1 MADATPAGDLRY
13 MPALDGLRAAAVVAV
28 LLYHAD
34 VPWAAGGYL
43 GVDAFF
49 VLSGFLITS
58 LLLAEHDRTGR
69 IDLAAFWARRARRLL
84 PALALVVAAVAA
96 YAAFVARP
104 VELPGLRADA
114 LATLGYAANW
124 HQILSE
130 QSYFEQYASPSPLRH
145 TWSLAIEEQFYLLWP
160 LFVLGVL
167 RLRRGSVRAL
177 GVACGVLAAASAVWM
192 AVLYEP
198 GADPSRV
205 YYGTDT
211 RVQSLA
217 VGALL
222 ATVAAR
228 RGPVRG
234 RAGSLVLHGGALAA
248 AAVLAAAWATTSDR
262 DPWQYRGGFA
272 LTAVL
277 VALVIASA
285 TQPVRPGPL
294 ARALSVRPL
303 RWVGTISYG
312 LYLWHW
318 PVYVLLDEARTGLRG
333 PALLALRLAVTF
345 AVATA
350 SFALVEQPI
359 RRGAGSPRAV
369 RVALPAGATA
379 LVAAVV
385 VATAGAVPPA
395 FRDVEASELRPPEAV
410 AARRD
415 ARVAAPAPEPRRVMV
430 VGDSV
435 ADSLAPGLERYAPDH
450 DLLVWNAAVPGCG
463 IATDVGDR
471 WFAEWRGV
479 EPRCLPGW
487 RERWPAQLA
496 EFRPEVVV
504 GLFGA
509 QDAFDRRIDG
519 RVVRFDTPE
528 GEALA
533 RAELGEALDVLSS
546 TGARV
551 LLLTTPYYRLG
562 WPQRVEVE
570 RSPLHEPWVD
580 RWNAIVRD
588 VASKRVA
595 VRVLDLNAFLNPAGT
610 WTDTIDGIKVR
621 SYDRSH
627 LSPLGARVVAKWLLP
642 EIERALADRHATRP
656 TPLAA
661 GVAR

>member
-1 MADATPAGDLRY
+1 
-13 MPALDGLRAAAVVAV
+13 
-28 LLYHAD
+28 
-34 VPWAAGGYL
+34 
-43 GVDAFF
+43 
-49 VLSGFLITS
+49 
-58 LLLAEHDRTGR
+58 
-69 IDLAAFWARRARRLL
+69 
-84 PALALVVAAVAA
+84 
-96 YAAFVARP
+96 
-104 VELPGLRADA
+104 
-114 LATLGYAANW
+114 
-124 HQILSE
+124 
-130 QSYFEQYASPSPLRH
+130 
-145 TWSLAIEEQFYLLWP
+145 
-160 LFVLGVL
+160 VLGVL

-177 GVACGVLAAASAVWM
+177 GVACGVLAAASAAWM

-228 RGPVRG
+228 CGPVRG

-277 VALVIASA
+277 VALVFASA

-294 ARALSVRPL
+294 AKALSVRPL

-318 PVYVLLDEARTGLRG
+318 PVYVLLDDTRTGLRG

-345 AVATA
+345 GVATA

-359 RRGAGSPRAV
+359 RRGAGSPRVA

-395 FRDVEASELRPPEAV
+395 FRDVAASELRPPEPV

-415 ARVAAPAPEPRRVMV
+415 AGVAAPATAPRRVMV

-504 GLFGA
+504 ALLGA

-533 RAELGEALDVLSS
+533 RAELGEALDVLSA
-546 TGARV
+546 TGAEV

-562 WPQRVEVE
+562 WPQRVDVE

-588 VASKRVA
+588 VATTRAGA

-627 LSPLGARVVAKWLLP
+627 LSPLGARVVARWLLP
-642 EIERALADRHATRP
+642 EIERALAGRHATRP
-656 TPLAA
+656 TPLAV